1 MRLTFSIVPDSRVHA
16 AHQAG
21 AALKDESVSAIAETM
36 QALTTPSRV
45 RLLYAL
51 RDGERSVNALAE
63 VAGITPAAASQQL
76 RVLRHL
82 KLVVARRS
90 RQSMLYRLHD
100 DHVIALLD
108 EVRNHAEHAARGWTT
123 DAAATAGMQ
132 AAT

>member
-1 MRLTFSIVPDSRVHA
+1 VA
-16 AHQAG
+16 
-21 AALKDESVSAIAETM
+21 AIAETM

-51 RDGERSVNALAE
+51 REGERSVNALAE
-63 VAGITPAAASQQL
+63 AAGVTPAAASQQL

-82 KLVVARRS
+82 KLVLARRS

-108 EVRNHAEHAARGWTT
+108 EVRSHAEHAARGWTT
-123 DAAATAGMQ
+123 DTAATVGIET
-132 AAT
+132 AT